1 MPEPTEEMR
10 QAFLDAGT
18 LRGYG
23 GQLEDLDAGLR
34 AVLEIAERDTAQE
47 LIELRSLFALQ
58 WERMREATERWR
70 AEDPEGRALIM
81 PDLGA
86 LLRWLMDDAD
96 RARGVTGSSSREE
109 Y

>member
-34 AVLEIAERDTAQE
+34 AVLEIAERDVAQE
-47 LIELRSLFALQ
+47 LAELRLRASC
-58 WERMREATERWR
+58 RWNGCDGDDCDGC
-70 AEDPEGRALIM
+70 APNPTPLPPEPGPHLDSDGE
-81 PDLGA
+81 PCPCTPG
-86 LLRWLMDDAD
+86 
-96 RARGVTGSSSREE
+96 GGS
-109 Y
+109 